1 MTVGDISPKEPNPKD
16 IVGSTKLPISLWP
29 ETATLV
35 GCLGLLDG
43 ALKYGRT
50 NWRATP
56 VKASIYVDA
65 AKRHLN
71 AYFEGETLDPD
82 SGIPH
87 LGHALASIAIL
98 VDAEAA
104 GTLVDDRQFNGAGYR
119 RKVTEL
125 TGHVARL
132 KKLHEGKNPY
142 HYTIVD
148 GEVTK

>member
-1 MTVGDISPKEPNPKD
+1 MSDITPKEPNPKD
-16 IVGSTKLPISLWP
+16 IVGSTKLPIHLWP

-82 SGIPH
+82 SGVPH
-87 LGHALASIAIL
+87 LGHALASLAIL

-104 GTLVDDRQFNGAGYR
+104 GTLVDDRQYQGGYR
-119 RKVTEL
+119 KLVTEL
-125 TGHVARL
+125 TPHVARV
-132 KKLHEGKNPY
+132 KAMHGDKNP
-142 HYTIVD
+142 HHFTIND
-148 GEVTK
+148 NTERK